1 MAPGRFSVNRDDLGR
16 SYTGPTPGPYSINNN
31 TAAMLTESR
40 VKDQN
45 AINALANEIEG
56 HVLRLL
62 SPYKGFKT
70 RKISGHGGNVAKLQ
84 AEFDRYCLDH
94 GYNQPGQPL
103 WICLRASFTSLIVSI
118 RNTAVP
124 ISADLYVGRF
134 NNETGV
140 LTHLGNGTTR
150 RTDYTLTEVE
160 QALAG
165 ANQLE
170 EQARAL
176 RSTVQAFTRR

>member
-1 MAPGRFSVNRDDLGR
+1 
-16 SYTGPTPGPYSINNN
+16 
-31 TAAMLTESR
+31 MLTESR
-40 VKDQN
+40 IQDQN

-62 SPYKGFKT
+62 SPWQGLKI
-70 RKISGHGGNVAKLQ
+70 RKISGNGGNVAKLQ
-84 AEFDRYCLDH
+84 TEFDRYCLGH

-103 WICLRASFTSLIVSI
+103 WVCLHANFTSLIVSI
-118 RNTAVP
+118 RNTAAP
-124 ISADLYVGRF
+124 INVDLYVGRF
-134 NNETGV
+134 NDETGV

-150 RTDYTLTEVE
+150 RTDYTLAEVE

>member
-1 MAPGRFSVNRDDLGR
+1 MAQGWLPNNGSHLSPSN
-16 SYTGPTPGPYSINNN
+16 TGPTPGPHSTNDN

-40 VKDQN
+40 IQDQN

-62 SPYKGFKT
+62 SSWQGLKI
-70 RKISGHGGNVAKLQ
+70 RKISGNGGNVAKLQ

-103 WICLRASFTSLIVSI
+103 WVCLHANFTSLIVSI
-118 RNTAVP
+118 RNTAAP

-134 NNETGV
+134 NEEAGV

-150 RTDYTLTEVE
+150 RTDYTLAEVE

-170 EQARAL
+170 EQARVL